1 MNHLIGKILIIVG
14 LAAITVG
21 LIFIYS
27 EKFPLL
33 KYPGRLPGDIFIKK
47 GNFSFY
53 FPVAT
58 CIVLSIIFTIIIR
71 IISKLK

>member
-1 MNHLIGKILIIVG
+1 MNQQTGKILIIVG
-14 LAAITVG
+14 LAALTVG
-21 LIFIYS
+21 LILIYS

-33 KYPGRLPGDIFIKK
+33 KYPGRLPGDIFIKRE
-47 GNFSFY
+47 NFSFY

-58 CIVLSIIFTIIIR
+58 CIILSIIFTIIIR